1 MACCSLVHPF
11 KWQHALIPI
20 LPVSLKEVLDAPF
33 PFIIGMKKSHKE
45 KWHLL
50 DISNSS
56 LIVLL
61 DKGEIFQTEESMISV
76 FPALINSG
84 NNIKNNYKEFSKR
97 FYEVE
102 SHEINYTP
110 TSKQITAS
118 EIICSEIENIVR
130 ENILGKLPDSKEFK
144 TDTINL
150 NEIQR
155 LIREN
160 LNDENKE
167 FVGKFIDS
175 QMFAVYIE
183 DHYSYL
189 K

>member
-1 MACCSLVHPF
+1 M
-11 KWQHALIPI
+11 
-20 LPVSLKEVLDAPF
+20 LDAPF

-102 SHEINYTP
+102 SHEINMKCSGIGREGGKDSYHFFTEVK
-110 TSKQITAS
+110 SIT
-118 EIICSEIENIVR
+118 V
-130 ENILGKLPDSKEFK
+130 K
-144 TDTINL
+144 
-150 NEIQR
+150 
-155 LIREN
+155 
-160 LNDENKE
+160 
-167 FVGKFIDS
+167 
-175 QMFAVYIE
+175 
-183 DHYSYL
+183 H
-189 K
+189 